1 LKGAFKRKNKV
12 KEIKFR
18 SFYIYIYIYIYIKEK
33 GKKTNGDLA
42 LFIAVWN
49 AQPSTMTS
57 IKKSP
62 QIQILKG

>member
-18 SFYIYIYIYIYIKEK
+18 SFFFLYIYIYKKEK

>member
-18 SFYIYIYIYIYIKEK
+18 SFIYIYIYIKEK